1 MNDSLYT
8 VFKKPIITEKS
19 TMLSKLG
26 HYTFEVVKGVNKIEL
41 AKAFESVFPGRKV
54 TAVRLIKVPAK
65 AKRVGKKKGV
75 TSSKLKAIFC
85 VQGEAP
91 EYFSGV

>member
-1 MNDSLYT
+1 MNDALYT
-8 VFKKPIITEKS
+8 LLKKPIITEKA

-26 HYTFEVVKGVNKIEL
+26 QYTFEVVKGINKIEL
-41 AKAFESVFPGRKV
+41 AKAFELVFPGRKV

-65 AKRVGKKKGV
+65 AKRVGKKKGM
-75 TSSKLKAIFC
+75 TSSKVKAIFS